1 MNRNEKKFIGRI
13 IAALLAALMIIAVI
27 PVTVLETFAETEATG
42 ENAGED
48 FAAANEVTNTATVTV
63 SVTGNATVEING
75 IEQTTYTAD
84 IGTEV
89 PVKITPAEGSYIKT
103 LTLNDNSVEVVK
115 GQPYETKIVLNS
127 DTNITTEVVQEFSV
141 TAEAGTGG
149 SIKLN
154 NRGDASLKVDNGT
167 KVNVEVTPES
177 GYQIDSVYVNNE
189 KQTFEGNTFTK
200 EITVDKDTV
209 VKANFVRVYTVTVTS
224 NENGEIKITNPE
236 TSGGTVTVNAGS
248 YVTVKATPKENYRVS
263 QVTKNGKPY
272 SISGANDSGFEK
284 NIEVTED
291 FTIVITFALNSYNVT
306 YDKKEGDEDKGT
318 VSVPTNP
325 VEYDTSAN
333 VTVASK
339 PGYSIKKVVVVR
351 EEEGKSVEDEVKPED
366 VQISDTTESAISF
379 TLEKIISDLKVKVEF
394 EESSTTNMDDNDV
407 FDFNK
412 TDAVRNNGN
421 LYVFKK
427 DAKVVFST
435 IKEDVKEKN
444 GIKIYK
450 YDDEGQLQPVG
461 GAWNEQEVSITKTT
475 SIGKISLYYKA
486 DGEYGKSWH
495 DIEFSKNNPLKIV
508 IDITSPEVNV
518 TPEEANEYKYYN
530 TDVKVDIDASDSDD
544 YSGIA
549 SIDYVIG
556 YYYTKEGVEEFKQTC
571 SGNLYTYEKTK
582 PIEQNVAIKDGK
594 FVVPVK
600 VNGEALNNRD
610 GVIVRVTVKDRAGN
624 VWTNYLNEKGEVVD
638 NLKLNINST
647 PPTVEVKIENEKYSE
662 GDSEGKEKEA
672 SEEAQDSKYYNIP
685 RTATITFT
693 DRATTFNETA
703 AEASIKISAKDASGN
718 EIYRDAKEGDDEYER
733 FKYASSVWNSREW
746 TVDPKD
752 DNKHI
757 LTITFNEDANY
768 VLSIGDYTNKAGLSL
783 SNNKDGGITEIGENV
798 DTFTV
803 DTTAPKAQISI
814 DKDNFW
820 KSLLETLT
828 FGIYKNKVKA
838 TAEGTDDTTGIQY
851 IRYYKSTDKNPLSLG
866 DLEEIFTKDTKY
878 ETEPISVDE
887 NENNEKFVI
896 YARVTDLAGNSKY
909 VSTNGIIYDSEKPEV
924 SISLPKANENGYYNS
939 DVEFAISVNEDKEE
953 GVVYSGI
960 QKITCVIETTDTEA
974 KETYEFNLGENTKK
988 DSNTT
993 YYNLKEY
1000 GTANMHSWTD
1010 TKPVDKDTNAVISS
1024 WTGNITIDAKKFN
1037 SNNVV
1042 VTVTAVDNAGN
1053 EHKVSTKKG
1062 DIKID
1067 ATAPVIDVTY
1077 DNNNADNSKYFN
1089 NDRTATIVV
1098 TERNFKSDDVQVKIT
1113 NTDGVIP
1120 KLGEWTETK
1129 GTGSSDDTKW
1139 TTTVTYNADGDYTFD
1154 INYTDL
1160 ADNKCTSKRYGNSVA
1175 PTAFTI
1181 DKTLPVVSVSYSNN
1195 NARNEKYFDAP
1206 RTATIVVN
1214 EHNFDV
1220 NRVEFTQTAALNG
1233 TNIDIP
1239 KASWTNNGDIHTAT
1253 ILFDGDGDYTFDV
1266 AVTDMAA
1273 NETKE
1278 ANYGDNVAGKDF
1290 VVDQTIDN
1298 PVIGGVKN
1306 GSAYKGDVVP
1316 TVSFSDINYESYEVR
1331 LVRTSL
1337 GKKNIDVTSEFIK
1350 GVTENAQG
1358 GEGSFDTF
1366 EKVVKNDGI
1375 YTLTVK
1381 LVDKAGHEAT
1391 EECTFTLNR
1400 FGSVYEYSDDLV
1412 DLIRDGGQY
1421 VTSVKEDL
1429 VITEYNATRILKDS
1443 LKLLVTRDG
1452 EPVDVDYTSSPAA
1465 INAQANIGD
1474 SGWYQYVY
1482 TIKASN
1488 FAEDGVYKISLTSKY
1503 SAEDS
1508 ASNESVSVP
1517 DNSMDSK
1524 GKGISDAMTFT
1535 VDSVTP
1541 EIRNI
1546 VNLDKKIVDKDKI
1559 VDGKLNVRYTIVDV
1573 GGLKSIEVIVN
1584 DKTVQTLNEEDI
1596 ADNAYNFTGS
1606 FDIEEQDSTTAQ
1618 KIRIKATDLAG
1629 NVTDTDS
1636 ADFLSAHSENNA
1648 DSTFVFHNEVT
1659 VSRNFFVRWYA
1670 NKALFWGPIGAVI
1683 VLAAAACFVVSA
1695 KKRKQEAAK

>member
-1 MNRNEKKFIGRI
+1 M
-13 IAALLAALMIIAVI
+13 
-27 PVTVLETFAETEATG
+27 
-42 ENAGED
+42 
-48 FAAANEVTNTATVTV
+48 
-63 SVTGNATVEING
+63 
-75 IEQTTYTAD
+75 
-84 IGTEV
+84 
-89 PVKITPAEGSYIKT
+89 
-103 LTLNDNSVEVVK
+103 
-115 GQPYETKIVLNS
+115 
-127 DTNITTEVVQEFSV
+127 
-141 TAEAGTGG
+141 
-149 SIKLN
+149 
-154 NRGDASLKVDNGT
+154 
-167 KVNVEVTPES
+167 
-177 GYQIDSVYVNNE
+177 
-189 KQTFEGNTFTK
+189 
-200 EITVDKDTV
+200 
-209 VKANFVRVYTVTVTS
+209 
-224 NENGEIKITNPE
+224 
-236 TSGGTVTVNAGS
+236 
-248 YVTVKATPKENYRVS
+248 
-263 QVTKNGKPY
+263 
-272 SISGANDSGFEK
+272 
-284 NIEVTED
+284 
-291 FTIVITFALNSYNVT
+291 
-306 YDKKEGDEDKGT
+306 
-318 VSVPTNP
+318 
-325 VEYDTSAN
+325 
-333 VTVASK
+333 
-339 PGYSIKKVVVVR
+339 
-351 EEEGKSVEDEVKPED
+351 
-366 VQISDTTESAISF
+366 
-379 TLEKIISDLKVKVEF
+379 
-394 EESSTTNMDDNDV
+394 
-407 FDFNK
+407 
-412 TDAVRNNGN
+412 
-421 LYVFKK
+421 
-427 DAKVVFST
+427 
-435 IKEDVKEKN
+435 
-444 GIKIYK
+444 
-450 YDDEGQLQPVG
+450 
-461 GAWNEQEVSITKTT
+461 
-475 SIGKISLYYKA
+475 
-486 DGEYGKSWH
+486 
-495 DIEFSKNNPLKIV
+495 
-508 IDITSPEVNV
+508 
-518 TPEEANEYKYYN
+518 
-530 TDVKVDIDASDSDD
+530 
-544 YSGIA
+544 
-549 SIDYVIG
+549 
-556 YYYTKEGVEEFKQTC
+556 
-571 SGNLYTYEKTK
+571 
-582 PIEQNVAIKDGK
+582 
-594 FVVPVK
+594 
-600 VNGEALNNRD
+600 
-610 GVIVRVTVKDRAGN
+610 
-624 VWTNYLNEKGEVVD
+624 
-638 NLKLNINST
+638 
-647 PPTVEVKIENEKYSE
+647 
-662 GDSEGKEKEA
+662 
-672 SEEAQDSKYYNIP
+672 
-685 RTATITFT
+685 
-693 DRATTFNETA
+693 
-703 AEASIKISAKDASGN
+703 
-718 EIYRDAKEGDDEYER
+718 
-733 FKYASSVWNSREW
+733 
-746 TVDPKD
+746 
-752 DNKHI
+752 
-757 LTITFNEDANY
+757 
-768 VLSIGDYTNKAGLSL
+768 
-783 SNNKDGGITEIGENV
+783 
-798 DTFTV
+798 
-803 DTTAPKAQISI
+803 
-814 DKDNFW
+814 
-820 KSLLETLT
+820 
-828 FGIYKNKVKA
+828 
-838 TAEGTDDTTGIQY
+838 
-851 IRYYKSTDKNPLSLG
+851 
-866 DLEEIFTKDTKY
+866 
-878 ETEPISVDE
+878 
-887 NENNEKFVI
+887 
-896 YARVTDLAGNSKY
+896 
-909 VSTNGIIYDSEKPEV
+909 
-924 SISLPKANENGYYNS
+924 
-939 DVEFAISVNEDKEE
+939 
-953 GVVYSGI
+953 VYSGI

-993 YYNLKEY
+993 YYNLEKY
-1000 GTANMHSWTD
+1000 GTATKYSWTG
-1010 TKPVDKDTNAVISS
+1010 KPVDEDDNEVISS
-1024 WTGNITIDAKKFN
+1024 WTGNITIDANKFN
-1037 SNNVV
+1037 SNNVT

-1053 EHKVSTKKG
+1053 YCTKATDKG
-1062 DIKID
+1062 DIQID

-1098 TERNFKSDDVQVKIT
+1098 AERNFKSDDVQVKIT

-1129 GTGSSDDTKW
+1129 GTGNSDDTKW

-1278 ANYGDNVAGKDF
+1278 ANYGDSVAGKDF

-1400 FGSVYEYSDDLV
+1400 FGSVYEYSDDLA

-1695 KKRKQEAAK
+1695 KKRKKEAAK